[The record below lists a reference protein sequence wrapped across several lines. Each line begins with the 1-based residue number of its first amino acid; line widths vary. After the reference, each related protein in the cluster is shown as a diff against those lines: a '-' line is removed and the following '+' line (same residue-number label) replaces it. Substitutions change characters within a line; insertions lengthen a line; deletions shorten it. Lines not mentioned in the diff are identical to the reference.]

1 MRSVRRLKPFSIP
14 EVHIFPQRAQRMS
27 EAVKSPRATRPC
39 HKQPTWAV
47 ANTPSEAGFRHA
59 IISARQSFADL
70 TSFVANTG
78 FRLHSGACD
87 VLIVRHKR
95 ALRTSQWHVHLGRD
109 ICVRAS
115 NNARL
120 LLQVSGNNTD
130 LVMRVDADNKG
141 FFEACASDL
150 RPTVCQLGAL
160 PLKSGCNEAHFLVEE
175 QEPGG
180 TWGLKGK
187 IPIGVYVWDASDR
200 VVVAD
205 IEDVVI
211 KGSIWSK
218 SADVVMLQTTLG
230 SVESVRD
237 GVGPLFS
244 YLDRAGYRV
253 LLLKATP
260 ITRADRV
267 REAINSI
274 RNSELE
280 QWGRGA
286 AVPAAPIIT
295 TQVFTEARETERVLK
310 MNDLR
315 ASRQTPLNT
324 LKTRAAAYLQAAVG
338 PVDCWGGNKMV

>member
-1 MRSVRRLKPFSIP
+1 M
-14 EVHIFPQRAQRMS
+14 
-27 EAVKSPRATRPC
+27 
-39 HKQPTWAV
+39 
-47 ANTPSEAGFRHA
+47 
-59 IISARQSFADL
+59 
-70 TSFVANTG
+70 
-78 FRLHSGACD
+78 
-87 VLIVRHKR
+87 
-95 ALRTSQWHVHLGRD
+95 HVD
-109 ICVRAS
+109 
-115 NNARL
+115 
-120 LLQVSGNNTD
+120 T
-130 LVMRVDADNKG
+130 DNKG

-150 RPTVCQLGAL
+150 RPTACQLGAL
-160 PLKSGCNEAHFLVEE
+160 QLKSGCNEANFLVEE
-175 QEPGG
+175 REPGG
-180 TWGLKGK
+180 TWVLKGK
-187 IPIGVYVWDASDR
+187 IPIGVYVWDASDQ

-218 SADVVMLQTTLG
+218 SADVVMLQTNLG

-310 MNDLR
+310 MNDMR

-324 LKTRAAAYLQAAVG
+324 LKTRAAAYL
-338 PVDCWGGNKMV
+338 

>member
-1 MRSVRRLKPFSIP
+1 
-14 EVHIFPQRAQRMS
+14 MS

-109 ICVRAS
+109 ICVQAS

-187 IPIGVYVWDASDR
+187 IPIGVYVWDATDR

-205 IEDVVI
+205 VEDVVI

-218 SADVVMLQTTLG
+218 SADIVMLQTTLG
-230 SVESVRD
+230 FVEFVRD

-253 LLLKATP
+253 LLVKATP

-267 REAINSI
+267 RETINCI
-274 RNSELE
+274 RKSELE

-295 TQVFTEARETERVLK
+295 TQVKVVQKHARR
-310 MNDLR
+310 R
-315 ASRQTPLNT
+315 ARR
-324 LKTRAAAYLQAAVG
+324 RACSG
-338 PVDCWGGNKMV
+338 